1 MKLSLRQR
9 EAIAVVMM
17 ALGVVVSYMGS
28 KNDYKMMALGA
39 IVMALSIVLHVKLAR
54 CPHCGVW
61 LGKMT
66 DSTCGK
72 CGKKIDDNMKY

>member
-1 MKLSLRQR
+1 MKLSLRHR
-9 EAIAVVMM
+9 EAIAVVTM
-17 ALGVVVSYMGS
+17 AVGVVISFMDGGNS
-28 KNDYKMMALGA
+28 LKMMLLGA
-39 IVMALSIVLHVKLAR
+39 VVMGLSIVLHVKLAR

-66 DSTCGK
+66 SSTCGK